1 MPKVLVVC
9 YSRSGKTR
17 AVGTALAG
25 RLDADF
31 EAITEPLDRSGA
43 TGCLRAMMDALLQR
57 SVPVDPPR
65 HDVASY
71 EIVVVG
77 TPVWAGNVSAP
88 VRAWL
93 TANRRRLP
101 HVAFFCTQH
110 VRGDANAFRDMARL
124 VGKQPVARCAITAAH
139 GAKDQRHV
147 MDTFVER
154 IERKLAR
161 IENLE
166 WAV

>member
-1 MPKVLVVC
+1 MSKVLVVC

-17 AVGTALAG
+17 AVGAALAE
-25 RLDADF
+25 RLGADF
-31 EAITEPLDRSGA
+31 EAITEPADRSGA
-43 TGCLRAMMDALLQR
+43 AGCLRAMIDTLFERTVEVNPLQ
-57 SVPVDPPR
+57 
-65 HDVASY
+65 HDVAAY
-71 EIVVVG
+71 EIVAIG
-77 TPVWAGNVSAP
+77 TPVWAGTVSAP
-88 VRAWL
+88 MRAWL
-93 TANRRRLP
+93 EANRRRLP

-110 VRGDANAFRDMARL
+110 MHGDANAFRDMARL

-139 GAKDQRHV
+139 GTKDHRRV
-147 MDTFVER
+147 MGAFVER